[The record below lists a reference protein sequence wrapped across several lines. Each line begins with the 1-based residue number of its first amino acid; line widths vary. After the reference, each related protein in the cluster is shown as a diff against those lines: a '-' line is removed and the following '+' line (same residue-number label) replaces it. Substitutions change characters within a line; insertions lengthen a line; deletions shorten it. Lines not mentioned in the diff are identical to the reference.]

1 MKLSAIFV
9 SILVAAIL
17 GIAVDARA
25 PVKKI
30 RKAKHAG
37 RGKMYYDDP
46 YLLNQELTEY
56 LGRAKTYI
64 PKYEG
69 KLKVLI
75 GPHAAIP
82 FSGPTAAKAYKNMA
96 ARALD
101 IDRVVLF
108 GPSHF
113 APLDRIGTTHAD
125 EFETPLGNIVIDKE
139 V

>member
-82 FSGPTAAKAYKNMA
+82 FSGPTAAKAYKNIA
-96 ARALD
+96 ARA
-101 IDRVVLF
+101 
-108 GPSHF
+108 
-113 APLDRIGTTHAD
+113 
-125 EFETPLGNIVIDKE
+125 
-139 V
+139 